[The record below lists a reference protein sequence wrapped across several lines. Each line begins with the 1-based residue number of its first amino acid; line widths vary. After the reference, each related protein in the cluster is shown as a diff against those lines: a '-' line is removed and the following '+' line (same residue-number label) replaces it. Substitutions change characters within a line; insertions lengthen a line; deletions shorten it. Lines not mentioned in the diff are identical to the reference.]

1 MFRIVPELPE
11 WGNLRCCR
19 TLGAADANFDLDF
32 LHVHSLL
39 TSRSAMSASR
49 ALPLTAANGRYFR
62 NSARSNIQS
71 LIATLF
77 LSALV
82 VHLLKP
88 VVALVVTPINEDG
101 SMIDTGTIL
110 APSFE
115 TDMVGG

>member
-1 MFRIVPELPE
+1 M
-11 WGNLRCCR
+11 
-19 TLGAADANFDLDF
+19 
-32 LHVHSLL
+32 
-39 TSRSAMSASR
+39 RSVW
-49 ALPLTAANGRYFR
+49 AL
-62 NSARSNIQS
+62 I
-71 LIATLF
+71 
-77 LSALV
+77 

>member
-1 MFRIVPELPE
+1 MAPPSNSSH
-11 WGNLRCCR
+11 WN
-19 TLGAADANFDLDF
+19 
-32 LHVHSLL
+32 
-39 TSRSAMSASR
+39 SRSESAICPASR

-71 LIATLF
+71 LIATLS

-88 VVALVVTPINEDG
+88 VVALVVTPVDEDG
-101 SMIDTGTIL
+101 SMIDNGAIL

-115 TDMVGG
+115 TDMIGW